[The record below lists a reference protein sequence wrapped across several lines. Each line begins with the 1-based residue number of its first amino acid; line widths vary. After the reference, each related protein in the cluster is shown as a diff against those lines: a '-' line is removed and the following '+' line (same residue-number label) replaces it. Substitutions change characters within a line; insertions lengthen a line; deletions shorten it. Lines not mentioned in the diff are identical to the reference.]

1 MSITRNGRNGAT
13 SFDGNDRRDSIIS
26 MMRRDVLDEFENIL
40 VPTRLASGRG
50 YKAFVNVYL
59 KALNT
64 WLYDNMGYD
73 TGREVVAYLKAT
85 PYRTLLIPDVAAAR
99 DVRRMFSD
107 IVDPVAASTGVGATD
122 PTRLMWLTAICVNH
136 AINGSDGSRGT
147 WVSLAG
153 DDKVRLAN
161 EISNFAG
168 WTRAVPYQTAVAY
181 LDQLIAHH
189 QEGYDLPSGAIFA
202 LTDIDGAPVIGPATL
217 LGAENST
224 AEMLL
229 RRLAAPVSGV
239 TDHDNDE
246 DNLTPEDIRSMV
258 DDYVTMRRDLDDNT
272 DFDLDDGQRAAVVS
286 AVTHNVSVITGGPG
300 TGKTTVSD
308 CVAWILWRLTGR
320 TPVLTSFTGKAM
332 HHLVETI
339 SNKGSVP
346 MKPGDGNNRGRAWC
360 GTMHSL
366 VARGAV
372 EQLPQETSSDNGFD
386 LGDRPV
392 IIDETTMIAQNIL
405 GQFMTLCPRAHI
417 IFLGDVDQ
425 LPSISPGQCFTDLI
439 GSGVVPVSRLTVN
452 HRSGGGIIEQAS
464 KAIVATPKT
473 PGAQPVVATDNVD
486 RLTPET
492 INDDGEHFYWPEAM
506 RTGVFT
512 ETDRSDIALV
522 DYAVDA
528 INADKAAGN
537 GGRGVVVLS
546 PIKNSTTGTG
556 SERHENPEKKLS
568 TVRLNTMIQTRINPD
583 GREINTRYGLTL
595 KVGDRAVVT
604 KNNSEFDLF
613 NGMVGTMVDSHT
625 LLTDTGEEVFIPAE
639 AISTVEPAYAMTI
652 HKSQGSEYNTVIL
665 AMPTSVATQAA
676 MFGGESFG
684 NSQLLYTAVT
694 RAKKTV
700 AVFGAYATY
709 AVCCQNTVSARPTR
723 LARLLRGEISSDLT
737 VAGRNKPGSG
747 ISVGGPGSDDP
758 SDYDE

>member
-1 MSITRNGRNGAT
+1 MSFTRNGRNGAT
-13 SFDGNDRRDSIIS
+13 SFDNGDRRDAVIS
-26 MMRRDVLDEFENIL
+26 MMRRDVITEFEGIL
-40 VPTRLASGRG
+40 TPTRLASSRG

-64 WLYDNMGYD
+64 WLHDNLGYD
-73 TGREVVAYLKAT
+73 KGRDVVKYLKSA
-85 PYRTLLIPDVAAAR
+85 PYQTLLIPDIAAAR

-136 AINGSDGSRGT
+136 AINGGDGSRGT
-147 WVSLAG
+147 WVPLSDEGKMA
-153 DDKVRLAN
+153 LAN

-168 WTRAVPYQTAVAY
+168 RTRPVPYPVAVGY

-202 LTDIDGAPVIGPATL
+202 LTDIDGVPVIGPAAL
-217 LGAENST
+217 LGAENHT
-224 AEMLL
+224 ASLLL
-229 RRLAAPVSGV
+229 RRLAAPVTGVSGHGNP
-239 TDHDNDE
+239 TDD
-246 DNLTPEDIRSMV
+246 LTVDDVRSMII
-258 DDYVTMRRDLDDNT
+258 DYVEMRRDLDCT
-272 DFDLDDGQRAAVVS
+272 ADFDLDEGQRSAVVTS
-286 AVTHNVSVITGGPG
+286 VMNNVSVITGGPG

-308 CVAWILWRLTGR
+308 CVAWIIWRLTRR

-339 SNKGSVP
+339 SDKKSVP
-346 MKPGDGNNRGRAWC
+346 MEPGDDNNDGRAWC

-366 VARGAV
+366 VGRGTA
-372 EQLPQETSSDNGFD
+372 EQLPQKYSDDTGFD
-386 LGDRPV
+386 LGDRLV

-405 GQFMTLCPRAHI
+405 GQFMSLCPRAHI
-417 IFLGDVDQ
+417 VFLGDVDQ

-439 GSGVVPVSRLTVN
+439 GSGVIPVSRLTVN

-506 RTGVFT
+506 RTGVYT
-512 ETDRSDIALV
+512 ETDKSDIALV

-528 INADKAAGN
+528 INADRAAGN
-537 GGRGVVVLS
+537 GGRSVVVLS
-546 PIKNSTTGTG
+546 PIKNSTTGSG
-556 SERHENPEKKLS
+556 AERHENPEKKLS
-568 TVRLNTMIQTRINPD
+568 TVRLNKMIQTRINPD
-583 GREINTRYGLTL
+583 GAEINTRYGMTL
-595 KVGDRAVVT
+595 RVGDRAVVT
-604 KNNSEFDLF
+604 KNNAEFGLF
-613 NGMVGTMVDSHT
+613 NGMVGVMIDHNT
-625 LLTDTGEEVFIPAE
+625 LLTDTDETIDIPAE
-639 AISTVEPAYAMTI
+639 AINTVEPAYAMTI
-652 HKSQGSEYNTVIL
+652 HKSQGSEYDTVIL